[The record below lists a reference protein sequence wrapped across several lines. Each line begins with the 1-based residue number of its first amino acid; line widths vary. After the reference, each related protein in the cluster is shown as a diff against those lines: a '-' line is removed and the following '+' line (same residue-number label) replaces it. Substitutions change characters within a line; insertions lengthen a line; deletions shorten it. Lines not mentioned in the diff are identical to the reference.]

1 MFDLHQYMIK
11 DIIIYSEAQLAAS
24 LFEWMLYILTREIP
38 SCRLPLYPSP
48 NGHQFR
54 GPLSSPVGR

>member
-1 MFDLHQYMIK
+1 MIK
-11 DIIIYSEAQLAAS
+11 GIIIYSEAQLAAS
-24 LFEWMLYILTREIP
+24 LFEWMLYILTRENP
-38 SCRLPLYPSP
+38 SCGLPLYPSP